1 MHLIIHF
8 GWVYTPHFIKSWDS
22 RHIIYFDKNKT
33 IELTFK
39 QGF

>member
-8 GWVYTPHFIKSWDS
+8 DWVYTPHFIKSWDS
-22 RHIIYFDKNKT
+22 RHIYFDKNKT